1 MKKLMTMSRVFA
13 LPLAVLSL
21 AVLVSAGPRKH
32 PGGGGGGYS
41 VPEPA
46 SIALLGVGLVSLG
59 LYAKRKKNKK

>member
-1 MKKLMTMSRVFA
+1 MKKLMTISRVFA

-32 PGGGGGGYS
+32 PGGGRYS
-41 VPEPA
+41 APEPA
-46 SIALLGVGLVSLG
+46 SIVLLGVGLVSLG

>member
-1 MKKLMTMSRVFA
+1 MKKLMTVLRVFV

-21 AVLVSAGPRKH
+21 AVLVSAGPGRRH
-32 PGGGGGGYS
+32 GGGGGSYG